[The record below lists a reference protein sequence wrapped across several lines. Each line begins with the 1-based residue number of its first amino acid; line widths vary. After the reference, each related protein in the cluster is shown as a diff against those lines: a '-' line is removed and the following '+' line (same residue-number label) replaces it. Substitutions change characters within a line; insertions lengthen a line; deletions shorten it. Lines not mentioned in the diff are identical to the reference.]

1 MWEERY
7 RFGNPQWCP
16 DGDPGPFPNINC
28 MFTTEGLDVL
38 NWGSM
43 IIWIGYR
50 NNPDDS
56 VWQMVNG
63 TELNFDH
70 HHWGMVNTGGG
81 NAGRKGSRKNKSNTF
96 TLLTVDSRLKKKT

>member
-7 RFGNPQWCP
+7 KFGNAQWCP
-16 DGDPGPFPNINC
+16 GGDPGRIPTVDC
-28 MFTTEGLDVL
+28 MFTTEGLNLV

-81 NAGRKGSRKNKSNTF
+81 NAGRKGSTARKIWGPI
-96 TLLTVDSRLKKKT
+96 